1 MNTPISNT
9 RLTEELGARQTGQGS
24 LSLGKYLK
32 TVMLSIG
39 LLVMGFTSTLATAD
53 EPINI
58 NLASAEVMAEA
69 LHGVGI
75 TKAQRIIEYREAHGP
90 FEHIEELAAVRGI
103 GLDTVEKNRD
113 VIRLQ

>member
-1 MNTPISNT
+1 MNK
-9 RLTEELGARQTGQGS
+9 LTSQTWLPEALNAGQSGQG
-24 LSLGKYLK
+24 LLPLGNYLK
-32 TVMLSIG
+32 AVMLALG
-39 LLVMGFTSTLATAD
+39 LLVMGVTSGFAAAE

-58 NLASAEVMAEA
+58 NIASAEVLADA

-75 TKAQRIIEYREAHGP
+75 TKAKRIIEYREAHGP

-113 VIRLQ
+113 VISLQ

>member
-1 MNTPISNT
+1 MNTPISNIE
-9 RLTEELGARQTGQGS
+9 LPEERCTWQSGRGSRPLGN
-24 LSLGKYLK
+24 YLK
-32 TVMLSIG
+32 AVMLSFG
-39 LLVMGFTSTLATAD
+39 LLVMGFTSALATAN
-53 EPINI
+53 EPVNI

>member
-1 MNTPISNT
+1 MNTLISNT
-9 RLTEELGARQTGQGS
+9 GLTQELGAMQTGRGS
-24 LSLGKYLK
+24 LS
-32 TVMLSIG
+32 
-39 LLVMGFTSTLATAD
+39 LVMGFTSTLATAD